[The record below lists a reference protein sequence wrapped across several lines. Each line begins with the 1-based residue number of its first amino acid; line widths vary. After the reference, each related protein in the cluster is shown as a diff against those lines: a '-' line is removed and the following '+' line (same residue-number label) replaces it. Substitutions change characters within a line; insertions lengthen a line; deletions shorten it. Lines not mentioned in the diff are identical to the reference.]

1 MKRKKTEGSMFN
13 SLKKT
18 IEQQIGKANTL
29 DPRASNIFDRAY
41 RNPNATGL
49 GKLFQKENKPLLLL
63 EEALRAESHGNR
75 HYAGSAAVP
84 LSAIQG
90 TIDRDGDFDRDF
102 RPIQRGTELRWQ
114 KVATAML
121 RGVELPPVELVRVG
135 KIYFVKDGHHRISV
149 SKALGY
155 SYIDA
160 IVEVWE

>member
-1 MKRKKTEGSMFN
+1 MKHRKTEDKMFK
-13 SLKKT
+13 SLAKT
-18 IEQQIGKANTL
+18 IEQQVGKADTI

-49 GKLFQKENKPLLLL
+49 GKLFQKENKPLLIL
-63 EEALRAESHGNR
+63 EDALKAESLANR
-75 HYAGSAAVP
+75 HYAGSAAIP

-90 TIDRDGDFDRDF
+90 TIDRDGDFDREF

-121 RGVELPPVELVRVG
+121 RGVDLPPVELVKVG
-135 KIYFVKDGHHRISV
+135 EIYFVKDGHHRISV

-160 IVEVWE
+160 IVEIWG